1 MYGMTPNIN
10 REKLENAPPEKKFKY
25 SVRPIFEFEL
35 WDKKNSFRTSG
46 SIPGIGITAPI
57 LLTTSRPR
65 VMKIFFRRSLIL
77 YISTK
82 EFAIKPFFVI

>member
-1 MYGMTPNIN
+1 MK
-10 REKLENAPPEKKFKY
+10 REKFAKAPPEKKFKY
-25 SVRPIFEFEL
+25 SVRPTLEL
-35 WDKKNSFRTSG
+35 VLWERKYSLRTSG

-57 LLTTSRPR
+57 LLIINRPR
-65 VMKIFFRRSLIL
+65 VMKIFFRRSFIL

>member
-1 MYGMTPNIN
+1 
-10 REKLENAPPEKKFKY
+10 LENAPPEKKFKY
-25 SVRPIFEFEL
+25 SVRPILEL
-35 WDKKNSFRTSG
+35 ELCERKNSFRTSG

-57 LLTTSRPR
+57 LLTISRPR
-65 VMKIFFRRSLIL
+65 VMNIFFRRSLIL

>member
-1 MYGMTPNIN
+1 MKS
-10 REKLENAPPEKKFKY
+10 EKFEKAPPEKKFKY
-25 SVRPIFEFEL
+25 SVSPMLEL
-35 WDKKNSFRTSG
+35 LLCERKYSFRTSG

-65 VMKIFFRRSLIL
+65 VMKIFFRRSFIL